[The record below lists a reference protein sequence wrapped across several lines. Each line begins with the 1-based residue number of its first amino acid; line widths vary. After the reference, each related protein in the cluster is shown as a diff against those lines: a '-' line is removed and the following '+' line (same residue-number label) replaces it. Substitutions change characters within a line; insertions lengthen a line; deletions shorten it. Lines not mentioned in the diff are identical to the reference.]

1 MFLREM
7 LEATQVYNRT
17 GGKVVRK
24 YRCTSG
30 ARKGRTMSSPA
41 SCNKPL
47 RIQKSKTPKTPKM
60 PKASRP
66 SQISM
71 SGVNIK
77 RNNLAHK
84 RIAKAIRPRKTRGL
98 GRGSRI

>member
-7 LEATQVYNRT
+7 LEATQVYSRN

-41 SCNKPL
+41 ACNKPL
-47 RIQKSKTPKTPKM
+47 NIQKSRTLKM
-60 PKASRP
+60 TKASKP
-66 SQISM
+66 SQIRM
-71 SGVNIK
+71 SGIK
-77 RNNLAHK
+77 TRRNNPAHK
-84 RIAKAIRPRKTRGL
+84 RLSKANRPRRARGL
-98 GRGSRI
+98 GRGSRL